1 MAGVPAKKKIVRP
14 SLKVFYVGN
23 FGPPHSSENH
33 ILAALVDTGHFVVP
47 IQESLVDHW
56 RQLAHG
62 DWTCFGGKPDLILW
76 TRTGWPWGTGGQF
89 GLNEREPLADQVRM
103 MQIARDRG
111 IPVVGYH
118 LDIWWGLQRQTQVD
132 TEPFFQC
139 DLLITADGG
148 HDDLWAEH
156 AVNHVWFPPAVSAR
170 EADFGTPREEM
181 RSKLAFVGSWQG
193 GYHEEHQHRYELVSF
208 LKKNYRGICEFW
220 PKRGE
225 HAVRGRALRDL
236 YASVDIATGD
246 SCFAGSGLARYVS
259 DRLPETTGRGGLLLH
274 PDIEGI
280 TDGSEWRTGS
290 SVWRADE
297 HLLTWEAGNWDQL
310 GARIEWA
317 LSHPDE
323 RRVIAE
329 AGQRFTSEHHTYDTR
344 MDQLVDLLL
353 ERGMLRG

>member
-76 TRTGWPWGTGGQF
+76 TRTGWPWGTGGRF
-89 GLNEREPLADQVRM
+89 GLNDTEPLADQVRM

-132 TEPFFQC
+132 TEPFFQV

-193 GYHEEHQHRYELVSF
+193 DYHEEHRHRHELVRF
-208 LKKNYRGICEFW
+208 LKLNYRNICEFW

-225 HAVRGRALRDL
+225 HAVRGQALRDL
-236 YASVDIATGD
+236 YASVDIAMGD

>member
-33 ILAALVDTGHFVVP
+33 ILAALVDTGHFVVT
-47 IQESLVDHW
+47 IQESHVENW
-56 RQLAHG
+56 RALARG
-62 DWTCFGGKPDLILW
+62 DWTVFGGKPDLILW

-132 TEPFFQC
+132 TEPFFQA

-193 GYHEEHQHRYELVSF
+193 DYHEEHQHRHELVRF
-208 LKKNYRGICEFW
+208 LKLNYRNICEFW

-225 HAVRGRALRDL
+225 HAVRGQALRDL
-236 YASVDIATGD
+236 YASVDIAIGD
-246 SCFAGSGLARYVS
+246 SAFAGSGPGRYCS
-259 DRLPETTGRGGLLLH
+259 DRIPETIGRGGFLLH
-274 PDIEGI
+274 PRVQGV
-280 TDGSEWRTGS
+280 TDGSTWNGGPL
-290 SVWRADE
+290 WADGE
-297 HLLTWEAGNWDQL
+297 SLVCWDAGDWDAL
-310 GARIEWA
+310 GAKIEWA
-317 LSHPDE
+317 LSNPVD
-323 RRVIAE
+323 RRQIAE
-329 AGQRFTSEHHTYDTR
+329 AGALITREHHTYDRR
-344 MDQLVDLLL
+344 MNQLVDLLL
-353 ERGMLRG
+353 ETRMLK

>member
-1 MAGVPAKKKIVRP
+1 
-14 SLKVFYVGN
+14 
-23 FGPPHSSENH
+23 
-33 ILAALVDTGHFVVP
+33 
-47 IQESLVDHW
+47 
-56 RQLAHG
+56 
-62 DWTCFGGKPDLILW
+62 
-76 TRTGWPWGTGGQF
+76 
-89 GLNEREPLADQVRM
+89 M

-181 RSKLAFVGSWQG
+181 RSKIAFVGSWQG
-193 GYHEEHQHRYELVSF
+193 GYHEEHQHRHELVRF
-208 LKKNYRGICEFW
+208 LKLNYRNICEFW

-225 HAVRGRALRDL
+225 HAVRGQALRDL